1 MICPFCSHPHTRVL
15 ETRDTSPEKTRRRRE
30 CSNCK
35 KRFTT
40 YEQIELTNTIVVKKS
55 GVKESYDHNKLVKSL
70 RVACRK
76 RPISERRIEEI
87 ANDIEAELRS
97 MNAKEIPSRDVGKLV
112 MKRLK
117 QEDRVAYVRYASV
130 YKEFEDV
137 SNFKQ
142 VLDSLQ

>member
-15 ETRDTSPEKTRRRRE
+15 ENRDTSKEVNRRRRE
-30 CSNCK
+30 CTRCE

-40 YEQIELTNTIVVKKS
+40 YEKIELTNTIVVKKS
-55 GVKESYDHNKLVKSL
+55 GARESYDHDKLIESL
-70 RVACRK
+70 QVACRK

-87 ANDIEAELRS
+87 ANDIEAEMRS
-97 MNAKEIPSRDVGKLV
+97 LGRQELQSREIGQLV

-117 QEDRVAYVRYASV
+117 KEDRVAYVRYASV

-137 SNFKQ
+137 DSFKE
-142 VLDSLQ
+142 VLETLT